1 MIHNK
6 CKKGFEFFN
15 IGTGKGNS
23 VLEIIKSFEKVSGLK
38 LNYRLADRRPGDVE
52 KIYADTNF
60 ANIELGWR
68 AEKSLDETVL
78 SAWKWQQELLNRKQ

>member
-1 MIHNK
+1 MVLN
-6 CKKGFEFFN
+6 FFN

-38 LNYRLADRRPGDVE
+38 LNYKLADRRPGDIE

-60 ANIELGWR
+60 ANVELGWH
-68 AEKSLDETVL
+68 AEKSLDETIL
-78 SAWKWQQELLNRKQ
+78 SAWKWQQELLSRK